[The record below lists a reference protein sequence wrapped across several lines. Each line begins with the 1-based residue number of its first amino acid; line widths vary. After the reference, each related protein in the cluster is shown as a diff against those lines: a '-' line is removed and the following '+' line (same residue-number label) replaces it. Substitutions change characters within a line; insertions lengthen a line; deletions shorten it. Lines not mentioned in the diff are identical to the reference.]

1 MNNFFELLVAGL
13 ATYRIARL
21 VVRDEIFSR
30 PRNAIWKK
38 FPPEKSQFGYLFTC
52 MWCTSIWVASLLEIS
67 RIIIPNIVHPV
78 EVVLALSAIAGLL
91 AAYEEK

>member
-1 MNNFFELLVAGL
+1 MSNFFELLLAGL

>member
-1 MNNFFELLVAGL
+1 MSNFFELLVAGL

-67 RIIIPNIVHPV
+67 RIIIPNIIHPV

>member
-1 MNNFFELLVAGL
+1 MSNFFELLVAGL